1 MKLIELVAAT
11 ITNWPDEAY
20 AFAQD
25 HNGECYSYANTPVL
39 RGNHWSGV
47 MASTVFKGEL
57 CEDQATAY
65 VTLCALKAYRVNQDA
80 PPADDA
86 PTVAGIEHTTD
97 APPLPDDLVPPVS
110 LDIVQAGARLA
121 EIAALLQSL
130 KTERDAIGAIATA
143 AGFTFDGAEY
153 ARPLRTLAEVKAGM
167 IVDIVNPHIDSDPA
181 RVIVSWIYE
190 GKIGYVYPDG
200 DEYSVPFDDEGVSL
214 FARPN

>member
-1 MKLIELVAAT
+1 MKLIELVAAN
-11 ITNWPDEAY
+11 ILVWSKDDY
-20 AFAQD
+20 AIAQD
-25 HNGECYSYANTPVL
+25 ADGTCYGYASEPSELANTWTGTL
-39 RGNHWSGV
+39 TT
-47 MASTVFKGEL
+47 TVFKGEV
-57 CEDQATAY
+57 CTDYATTY
-65 VTLCALKAYRVNQDA
+65 VTQADLDVYLAHRDQ
-80 PPADDA
+80 PPAGA
-86 PTVAGIEHTTD
+86 LTVAGIEHTTD

-167 IVDIVNPHIDSDPA
+167 IVDMVNPRIDSDPA

-200 DEYSVPFDDEGVSL
+200 DEYNVLFDDEGVSL